1 MSRLANLFLKEKPEG
16 SDIEPSDQKESGQ
29 KNADG
34 FGSDPV
40 SSKYKIMFVDDELNV
55 LKAMRRIFRQENYEI
70 TTAESADQALD
81 IIRQKEMHV
90 IISDFRMPGMNGGD
104 FLKKVKEIHPRT
116 IRIML
121 TGHADVNAVMGA
133 INEGAVYKFIT
144 KPWNDDDLRLTI
156 SLAIEKF
163 ELVEENNSLKK
174 QAEIQKKEIQRFSK
188 FVTRHRSQL
197 ATFMLQDKIISQQD
211 FDRLT
216 SAQEKQNRLM
226 PQIVTELG
234 LANPESIMKTFMA
247 RLKLSQVDPGQFSI
261 PPAIAELVPRAFCL
275 ENMLV
280 PLKKNNRQ
288 LIVAMLDP
296 SDYLKVDDL
305 KFITGLQI
313 QTVVAKEAQITH
325 KIREIYGEDD
335 STLEKSFSEIDLA
348 DPSDSIEIVIED
360 EDEETDIE
368 ELLKSKDLPP
378 AIRIVNTIISDALR
392 HGASDIHIEPKTKY
406 VMVRYRID
414 GLLVDKIHIPLQM
427 HPSMISRIKVMGELD
442 ITERRRPQDGR
453 ITIKSS
459 TRFVDM
465 RISTLP
471 TISGEKIVMRVL
483 DKNSAIRS
491 LKEVGLSENNIRTFM
506 SFINKPQGIL
516 LVTGPTGSGK
526 TSTLYA
532 LLNAG
537 ASVTKNIVTI
547 EDPVEYYMSMAE
559 QVTVRHK
566 IGLNFPMVLRAIL
579 RQDPNVIMLGEI
591 RDFETAEVAFHS
603 ALTGHLVLSTLH
615 TNSTIATITRL
626 RDMGVQAYVISEA
639 LIGIIAQRLVRIICP
654 SCKTREEPDQSV
666 LSALRLSP
674 EDGPFYKGRG
684 CDKCSDTG
692 FAGRTGIFEILPVSE
707 EIKKCIHQDM
717 TESELKKTAGWFGV
731 KSLYEDAVEKIKEG
745 TTTCEEVLRVLGPQI
760 SLSIRCPECGK
771 EMEEKH
777 PNCPYCGF
785 EMMPSCPSCG
795 KTIEKD
801 WNFCAHC
808 RHNIK
813 KTSSR

>member
-1 MSRLANLFLKEKPEG
+1 MSKFANLFLKEKPEG
-16 SDIEPSDQKESGQ
+16 TETPGPEQGGSAPQDEYLPESR
-29 KNADG
+29 
-34 FGSDPV
+34 
-40 SSKYKIMFVDDELNV
+40 KYRVMFVDDEANV
-55 LKAMRRIFRQENYEI
+55 LKSMRRLFRQENYEI
-70 TTAESADQALD
+70 YTAENAESALNVLSQS
-81 IIRQKEMHV
+81 EMHV
-90 IISDFRMPGMNGGD
+90 IVSDFRMPGMNGAD
-104 FLKKVKEIHPRT
+104 FLRKVKDIYPQT

-144 KPWNDDDLRLTI
+144 KPWDDDDLRLTV

-163 ELVEENNSLKK
+163 ELIEENKSLKK
-174 QAEIQKKEIQRFSK
+174 QAELQKKEIQRFSK
-188 FVTRHRSQL
+188 FVSKHRSQL
-197 ATFMLQDKIISQQD
+197 ASFMLQDKIISQDD
-211 FDRLT
+211 FDRVT
-216 SAQEKQNRLM
+216 AIQEKQNRLM
-226 PQIVTELG
+226 PQIIVEMG
-234 LANPESIMKTFMA
+234 LSTSEAINKIFVAK
-247 RLKLSQVDPGQFSI
+247 LKLSQVDPDQFHI
-261 PPAIAELVPRAFCL
+261 PHAIAELVPRAFCM
-275 ENMLV
+275 ENLLV
-280 PLKKNNRQ
+280 PLKKSNRQ

-296 SDYLKVDDL
+296 SDYLKIDDL

-313 QTVVAKEAQITH
+313 QTVVAKEPLILK
-325 KIREIYGEDD
+325 KIKEIYGEED
-335 STLEKSFSEIDLA
+335 SALERSLSEIDLT
-348 DPSDSIEIVIED
+348 DPSDSIEIVIDD

-378 AIRIVNTIISDALR
+378 AIRIVNTVISDALR

-427 HPSMISRIKVMGELD
+427 HPAMVSRIKVMSELD

-453 ITIKSS
+453 ITVKSS

-471 TISGEKIVMRVL
+471 TINGEKIVMRVL
-483 DKNSAIRS
+483 DKNAAIRS
-491 LKEVGLSENNIRTFM
+491 LKEVGLSEDNIKTFM
-506 SFINKPQGIL
+506 SFINKPQGIF

-537 ASVTKNIVTI
+537 ANITKNIVTI

-566 IGLNFPMVLRAIL
+566 IGLNFPMILRAIL

-639 LIGIIAQRLVRIICP
+639 LIGIIAQRLVRRICQ
-654 SCKTREEPDQSV
+654 SCKTEEKPDSYI
-666 LSALRLSP
+666 LSSLRLSTN
-674 EDGPFYKGRG
+674 DGPFYKGIG
-684 CDKCSDTG
+684 CDKCSRTG
-692 FAGRTGIFEILPVSE
+692 YSGRTAIFEILPVSE
-707 EIKKCIHQDM
+707 EIKKSIHQDM
-717 TESELKKTAGWFGV
+717 TESELKKTARWFGV
-731 KSLYEDAVEKIKEG
+731 KSLYEDAVDKIREG
-745 TTTCEEVLRVLGPQI
+745 TTTCEEVLRVLGPQKN
-760 SLSIRCPECGK
+760 LSIQCPECK
-771 EMEEKH
+771 REMEEKH
-777 PNCPYCGF
+777 PNCPFCGF
-785 EMMPSCPSCG
+785 EIMPLCVSCG
-795 KTIEKD
+795 KMIEKD
-801 WNFCAHC
+801 WIFCPNC
-808 RHNIK
+808 RHK
-813 KTSSR
+813 KEDLRG